1 MQIVTSKELAHDPLF
16 LLSLLYNYGYCI
28 VARCQGGGIFNLR
41 YTLNTVARVLDDHSS
56 PE

>member
-41 YTLNTVARVLDDHSS
+41 CTLNTVARVLDDHSS